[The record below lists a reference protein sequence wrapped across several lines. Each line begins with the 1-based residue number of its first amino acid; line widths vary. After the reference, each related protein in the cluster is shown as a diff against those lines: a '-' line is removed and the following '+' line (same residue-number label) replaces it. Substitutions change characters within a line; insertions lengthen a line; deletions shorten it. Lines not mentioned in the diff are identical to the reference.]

1 MSTFVFIREGNYWIL
16 GFWVNIVCRRRDY
29 ETMSKPNLPTFT
41 FLSTNKLFFKFKIPE
56 LPTLIFFN
64 MKIWKLKK
72 YLVKM
77 QVHKSKNAQYFNLL
91 SLTSTQGSNYFCRS
105 NLTLRFLV
113 YILVL
118 IFQIYILYDR
128 KLFLLLQEQL
138 KKLKT
143 PQPTLKKVGYNNY
156 KTGT

>member
-1 MSTFVFIREGNYWIL
+1 
-16 GFWVNIVCRRRDY
+16 
-29 ETMSKPNLPTFT
+29 
-41 FLSTNKLFFKFKIPE
+41 
-56 LPTLIFFN
+56 
-64 MKIWKLKK
+64 
-72 YLVKM
+72 M

-91 SLTSTQGSNYFCRS
+91 CLTSTQGSNYFCRS

-118 IFQIYILYDR
+118 LSVLFGKLSLFFKSTYDR
-128 KLFLLLQEQL
+128 EIFLLLQEQL

-156 KTGT
+156 KTGM

>member
-1 MSTFVFIREGNYWIL
+1 MKLWANL
-16 GFWVNIVCRRRDY
+16 
-29 ETMSKPNLPTFT
+29 LPTFT
-41 FLSTNKLFFKFKIPE
+41 FLSTNKLFLKFKIPE

-91 SLTSTQGSNYFCRS
+91 CLTSTQGSNYFCGS

-118 IFQIYILYDR
+118 LSVLFGKLSLFFKSTYCTIMKYFFYYKNNWKSWKLHNPHNLYP
-128 KLFLLLQEQL
+128 KI
-138 KKLKT
+138 
-143 PQPTLKKVGYNNY
+143 
-156 KTGT
+156 